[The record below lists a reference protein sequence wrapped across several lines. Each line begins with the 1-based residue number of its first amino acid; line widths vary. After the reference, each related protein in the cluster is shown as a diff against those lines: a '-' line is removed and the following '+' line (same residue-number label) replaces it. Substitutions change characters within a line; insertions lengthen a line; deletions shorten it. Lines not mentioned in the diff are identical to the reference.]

1 MSVQVTL
8 CVFLLFSSA
17 ASIICPAFDCDTL
30 DSNVCASEI
39 SDDNFKINANGCE
52 TGYSC
57 KGTIVLLWSEKEIY
71 ETNTTLFCEPGSSFS
86 TLNSFY
92 PKTYQESCLA
102 HDPNKMFKNGGG
114 FVKSCSSD
122 LDCELVD
129 GTYSECMCTFKSDN
143 TGICLSSVEL
153 EDWLGDDY
161 VRDCR
166 DNGFIEDRNTALY
179 WMTYR
184 FAWIYSLGSLSCV
197 NFFSEID
204 SLQELQDQIT
214 TGASYDSPNLSNGS
228 TTTALL
234 HGFLGLLA
242 LC

>member
-114 FVKSCSSD
+114 
-122 LDCELVD
+122 
-129 GTYSECMCTFKSDN
+129 
-143 TGICLSSVEL
+143 
-153 EDWLGDDY
+153 
-161 VRDCR
+161 
-166 DNGFIEDRNTALY
+166 
-179 WMTYR
+179 
-184 FAWIYSLGSLSCV
+184 
-197 NFFSEID
+197 
-204 SLQELQDQIT
+204 
-214 TGASYDSPNLSNGS
+214 LSNRVLRTS
-228 TTTALL
+228 TVNLLTAHTPSVCALSNPTTL
-234 HGFLGLLA
+234 GFAYLVSN
-242 LC
+242 